1 MDRSIIEQV
10 FYGQRRSVPDNPR
23 MTGDEE
29 EFVQV
34 HENGMNVVRGK
45 VFGTV
50 VQLESLDG
58 DLVFPAPKVAGD

>member
-1 MDRSIIEQV
+1 
-10 FYGQRRSVPDNPR
+10 

-50 VQLESLDG
+50 VQLESVNG
-58 DLVFPAPKVAGD
+58 DLVFPAPKAAWD